1 MIKYIVF
8 ILMLASFAVNGQ
20 SYKIS
25 VNLKSAANKEVFLAH
40 HYIDK
45 IYIDDTLK
53 LDASGSGI
61 FVGDTLLRQGLYKIY
76 LDEKNHF
83 DFILG

>member
-1 MIKYIVF
+1 M
-8 ILMLASFAVNGQ
+8 
-20 SYKIS
+20 
-25 VNLKSAANKEVFLAH
+25 FLAH

-61 FVGDTLLRQGLYKIY
+61 FIGDTLLRQGLYKIY
-76 LDEKNHF
+76 LDENGDTQEYLTKGF
-83 DFILG
+83 KDLVVK